1 MQFDN
6 WIPVIL
12 ALIAAV
18 PGIFALRSQFSKDKI
33 AERESKVAE
42 EAAKLA
48 NQKFQM
54 DMTMALID
62 PLKEQIK
69 TMEETLEKQ
78 GKQIASL
85 KRGVNKLSMQIRDL
99 GHEPVWTP
107 DENEV
112 NG

>member
-1 MQFDN
+1 MQLDS

-12 ALIAAV
+12 AVIAAV

-33 AERESKVAE
+33 ADRESKTAE

-78 GKQIASL
+78 GKQIATL
-85 KRGVNKLSMQIRDL
+85 RRGINKLSMQIREL
-99 GHEPVWTP
+99 GQVPVWTP
-107 DENEV
+107 DDSEV